1 MAKFKT
7 LDMHLVNLR
16 VIRNSAGDYTNTVTA
31 TDWDD
36 GVTISFA
43 ARMEFPIIALSTFK
57 VRIQVEDLI
66 ESPPP
71 AT

>member
-36 GVTISFA
+36 GVTISFQ

-71 AT
+71 PT